1 MSKESRFISRVLRHA
16 PEDAG
21 LTLGAGG
28 WVSVADLLRG
38 MRAAGHRVRRDDL
51 IRIVEEND
59 KRRFTFSPDGRSIRA
74 AQGHS
79 VEVDLGL
86 VPVRPPDILFHG
98 TATRSLDGI
107 FRDGIRPVRRQSVH
121 LSADEATAM
130 TVGARHGS
138 PVVLAVA
145 AGGMFLDGHEFM
157 VADNGVWLTDHIPP
171 KSLSF
176 VVKDLTKRA
185 RDIE

>member
-59 KRRFTFSPDGRSIRA
+59 KRRFTPPRTGGVSGRPRVIPWRWISA
-74 AQGHS
+74 W
-79 VEVDLGL
+79 
-86 VPVRPPDILFHG
+86 
-98 TATRSLDGI
+98 
-107 FRDGIRPVRRQSVH
+107 FR
-121 LSADEATAM
+121 
-130 TVGARHGS
+130 
-138 PVVLAVA
+138 
-145 AGGMFLDGHEFM
+145 
-157 VADNGVWLTDHIPP
+157 
-171 KSLSF
+171 
-176 VVKDLTKRA
+176 
-185 RDIE
+185 